1 MKISP
6 ARAGDSVSD
15 RCEEVFAFYAKT
27 IVSDPSSPHGEPEI
41 QIGRGQQLHFKKTY
55 PQATTLRVS
64 GFINT
69 KDGDGGTLEWSASGK
84 SSYKPVSSY
93 VEIFGGVI
101 NGEPITIDGKK
112 LQKESYKKDID
123 AELFSQPMPIG
134 VALYVK
140 ADEAGIKQGTRKY
153 EIKFHTLSRLNSTT
167 IRRMQK
173 AGVTTKGYD
182 NKWLWKGT
190 TDPTS
195 ARGLVR
201 ADAPEGKKW
210 KGKETIGR
218 LLLAIITPP
227 PVRFIQVVH
236 RNINH
241 GIYCTG
247 FGYHKHTFWG

>member
-27 IVSDPSSPHGEPEI
+27 IVSDPSSPHGEAEI
-41 QIGRGQQLHFKKTY
+41 RTGRGQQLHFKKTY

-69 KDGDGGTLEWSASGK
+69 KIGEGGTLEWSASGQ
-84 SSYKPVSSY
+84 SYRPLASF
-93 VEIFGGVI
+93 VEIFGGVV
-101 NGEPITIDGKK
+101 NGEPITIEGKK

-123 AELFSQPMPIG
+123 AELFAQPSPIG

-140 ADEAGIKQGTRKY
+140 ANEADIKNGTRKY
-153 EIKFHTLSRLNSTT
+153 EIKFHSLSRLNSST
-167 IRRMQK
+167 IKRMQK
-173 AGVTTKGYD
+173 AGVTTKSYD
-182 NKWLWKGT
+182 AKWLWNGT
-190 TDPTS
+190 TDRAS
-195 ARGLVR
+195 ARGVIR
-201 ADAPEGKKW
+201 ANAPEAKKW
-210 KGKETIGR
+210 TGKETIGR

-247 FGYHKHTFWG
+247 FGFHKHTFWG

>member
-27 IVSDPSSPHGEPEI
+27 RVPDPSSPHGEAEI

-64 GFINT
+64 GFVNT
-69 KDGDGGTLEWSASGK
+69 RIGNEGTLEWSSFGK
-84 SSYKPVSSY
+84 SYKSVSSY
-93 VEIFGGVI
+93 VEIFGGIV
-101 NGEPITIDGKK
+101 NGEPITIEGKK

-123 AELFSQPMPIG
+123 SELFVQPMPIG

-140 ADEAGIKQGTRKY
+140 ANQGDIREGKRKY
-153 EIKFHTLSRLNSTT
+153 EIKLHTLARLNSTT
-167 IRRMQK
+167 IRLMRK
-173 AGVTTKGYD
+173 SGVATKGYD
-182 NKWLWKGT
+182 DKWLWKGT

-195 ARGLVR
+195 ARGLIR
-201 ADAPEGKKW
+201 TSAPADKRW
-210 KGKETIGR
+210 SGKETIGR
-218 LLLAIITPP
+218 LLLAVITPP

-247 FGYHKHTFWG
+247 FGFHKHTFWG